1 MFYFLFQGG
10 WVAQSS
16 KSHEL
21 YLREWAVKMDIP
33 ILSIDYSLA
42 PEAPFPRAFE
52 DVFYAYCWALK
63 NCELLGSTG
72 ENIVMAGD
80 SAGGNLNTACIL
92 KCIDLGVRKPRG
104 IFNAYCPFV
113 VNFAS
118 TPARFMAMLDPLLPY
133 GFIMRCLKAYGTP
146 PVGNESKELLNIKS
160 TSNNIVENVYDDNQ
174 DVEPNLS
181 PVSNKAFQTIWHKIQ
196 SNPEL
201 NTWQTNL
208 GSITEMSPEEPV
220 SPFLF
225 HSDNTNTELHKETS
239 NIENISN
246 IQSQENQNT
255 TQSFQNK

>member
-1 MFYFLFQGG
+1 M
-10 WVAQSS
+10 AQSS

-21 YLREWAVKMDIP
+21 YLREWAVKMDVP

-42 PEAPFPRAFE
+42 PETPFPRAFE

-80 SAGGNLNTACIL
+80 SAGANLNTACIL
-92 KCIDLGVRKPRG
+92 KCIDLGIRKPRG

-146 PVGNESKELLNIKS
+146 PAGSESKELLNSKVTTKQI
-160 TSNNIVENVYDDNQ
+160 VYDDNQ
-174 DVEPNLS
+174 DEQSDLS
-181 PVSNKAFQTIWHKIQ
+181 PGSTRSLETMWHKIQ
-196 SNPEL
+196 SNTEL
-201 NTWQTNL
+201 NAWQTNI

-225 HSDNTNTELHKETS
+225 HP
-239 NIENISN
+239 ENNDDAFVS
-246 IQSQENQNT
+246 E
-255 TQSFQNK
+255 FVEK

>member
-1 MFYFLFQGG
+1 
-10 WVAQSS
+10 
-16 KSHEL
+16 
-21 YLREWAVKMDIP
+21 MDIP

-52 DVFYAYCWALK
+52 DVFYTYCWALK

-80 SAGGNLNTACIL
+80 SAGANLNTACIL
-92 KCIDLGVRKPRG
+92 KCIDLGIRKPRG

-146 PVGNESKELLNIKS
+146 PAGSESKGELENMKIK
-160 TSNNIVENVYDDNQ
+160 TNDIVYDDNQ
-174 DVEPNLS
+174 DESSNLS
-181 PVSNKAFQTIWHKIQ
+181 PDSTKALETMWHKIQ
-196 SNPEL
+196 SNTEL
-201 NTWQTNL
+201 DTWQTNL

-225 HSDNTNTELHKETS
+225 HTESES
-239 NIENISN
+239 ADDIENKDDGEFVTKFI
-246 IQSQENQNT
+246 E
-255 TQSFQNK
+255 K